1 MRTLAGGMP
10 LEREETTM
18 RTLGFRQEIRNQST
32 ARGTE
37 RWASGC
43 RLSISVTLWTVA
55 HLRDRQ
61 GFWARLYGADL
72 RVFFSQVFLKPPE
85 SGGPKPVHQDN
96 FYFGPAD
103 RDRVLECLLCG
114 LPSTRRRRRTAVCS
128 FVDGSHREAV
138 LPHVAPPLEYDPS
151 VIIRVSEAYDRFM
164 VFAVQTIGYLRLSVF
179 PCTSR

>member
-1 MRTLAGGMP
+1 MG
-10 LEREETTM
+10 E
-18 RTLGFRQEIRNQST
+18 
-32 ARGTE
+32 
-37 RWASGC
+37 
-43 RLSISVTLWTVA
+43 RLSTFDI
-55 HLRDRQ
+55 RDLMDSSSLARQ
-61 GFWARLYGADL
+61 ARVLGRLYGADL
-72 RVFFSQVFLKPPE
+72 RVFFSLVFLKPPE
-85 SGGPKPVHQDN
+85 SGGPKPVRQDN